1 MIRRDFR
8 YVIYETRVSVVLTNV
23 VSLDDGVLVCSLATV
38 GGLSSDGRDRDLS
51 STNKCDEN
59 GLHRPP
65 ISCSS
70 NRVPLPAPR
79 PSLMPS
85 TIPCERKGQEL
96 LGTALR

>member
-51 STNKCDEN
+51 
-59 GLHRPP
+59 
-65 ISCSS
+65 
-70 NRVPLPAPR
+70 A
-79 PSLMPS
+79 
-85 TIPCERKGQEL
+85 
-96 LGTALR
+96 